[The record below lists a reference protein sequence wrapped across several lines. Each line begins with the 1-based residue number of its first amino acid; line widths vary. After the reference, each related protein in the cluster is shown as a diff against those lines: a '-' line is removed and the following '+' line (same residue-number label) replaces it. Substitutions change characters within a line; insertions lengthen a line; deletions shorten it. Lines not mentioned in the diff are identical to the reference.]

1 MQKQHQPAT
10 TTKMPLLLIWNR
22 WLRFIEID
30 LVGNIWWC
38 QGKNMPSNHLARVSH
53 WWFRCTEKRAQR
65 GKKTWT
71 RKICSVQWW
80 KKRQPMEACKT
91 NGNHTSP
98 HKKPNN
104 VKDRHR
110 PTTKLLQQQI
120 REKIAEFYRFY
131 LFASL
136 WFSMLP
142 LLFSSLRG
150 RFHCSCPFF
159 SHSLISKSWY
169 AHITIIYINFL
180 LSHKLL

>member
-1 MQKQHQPAT
+1 MQKQDQPAT

-98 HKKPNN
+98 HKKPKN

-110 PTTKLLQQQI
+110 PTTKLLQQRIKKKSQNFI
-120 REKIAEFYRFY
+120 DFIYSR
-131 LFASL
+131 LFG
-136 WFSMLP
+136 FP
-142 LLFSSLRG
+142 CCRCF
-150 RFHCSCPFF
+150 
-159 SHSLISKSWY
+159 
-169 AHITIIYINFL
+169 FL
-180 LSHKLL
+180 LSAVGSIARARFSLTLSYQNHGMRILQ